1 MSYHWPRLADH
12 TSPSRPWPPGL
23 AAQASL
29 SPTHWPGLINAGL
42 PSWHH
47 HPGPHRPGPRRPGPQ
62 RPGLLI
68 TILVVL
74 ASSSWPHC
82 PGLVV
87 PASPPRPR
95 HPGLAIPASP
105 PRPRRAGLVVPA
117 SFSRPCHPALILLAW
132 SSQHCC
138 AGPQRRLTPNTYAG
152 SLPPY
157 GPPRPMRLRHKSPNP
172 PTLPSAKPHED
183 GRCADRLKGPRW
195 HCSWQGRRRIQDKNK
210 QQTL

>member
-1 MSYHWPRLADH
+1 MLSTPR
-12 TSPSRPWPPGL
+12 PPGL
-23 AAQASL
+23 
-29 SPTHWPGLINAGL
+29 GLLALL
-42 PSWHH
+42 PKPH
-47 HPGPHRPGPRRPGPQ
+47 HPHHPRLIGLALSTQPCHPGITIPDLIVLGLAVLGLNVPDFSSQSSSSWPRRPGLDVPASLS
-62 RPGLLI
+62 RPR
-68 TILVVL
+68 
-74 ASSSWPHC
+74 C

-87 PASPPRPR
+87 VVLASPC
-95 HPGLAIPASP
+95 
-105 PRPRRAGLVVPA
+105 RPRRPGLVVSA

-157 GPPRPMRLRHKSPNP
+157 GPPRPMRPRHKSPNF
-172 PTLPSAKPHED
+172 PTLPPVKPHED

-195 HCSWQGRRRIQDKNK
+195 HCSWQGRRRIQDNNK